1 MQEPLTLE
9 LLGEKYLSLGKFR
22 SAYKT
27 FVQAC
32 EMEPT
37 PYRQYSV
44 GSILLQLGYPSE
56 ALAEFKRLLENNS
69 SYGPGI
75 LGCVKS
81 LYQLSVNFVLKEARY
96 PHAVELA
103 NQCVQYLDQ
112 LLNFEPRW
120 SSTWKYLGD
129 ICLLILQLRDST
141 VTLTDKI
148 KTALIVEETEFS
160 GQSLAHL
167 AVKSYNRGLELEP
180 NCSEFLLDLTRSYL
194 ELAEYQDEYLLHALI
209 LSKRAVQL
217 RPKDH
222 IAWNI
227 LGAVCIK
234 QKVYNLAQ
242 HAYIKS
248 LKIDKDSNPIAWT
261 NLGLLYMLNKD
272 YELANQC
279 YSEAQSNDPKYAQCW
294 VAMAYLA
301 RAMGYEEDAGKIFE
315 DLIQDRERRSTV
327 EGTLEYAVKFC
338 LGDMSRE
345 MVHEVFT
352 LTTRCSHLKHS
363 ADWLLFNLSGVMS
376 EQLHLNKI
384 ALQNYVKAQ
393 TLSPSP
399 EVRAEVQ
406 QNIERVQC
414 KLGNYSAMNQNKH
427 NLWLA
432 LGHMRRGQYGM
443 ASSILDSIAVG
454 NETSVSQED
463 VAVFQAVLCWL
474 SKDNKSISGYLQNPN
489 SDIGHLI
496 KCLMLSEEA
505 PHDLR
510 DSIKC
515 DDKASDIQ
523 TKFACLS
530 LKLFDETMSDYLS
543 FVGVSELLSMTN
555 AIPIVSTDSQY
566 LFAKYLVIRKIEL
579 ARAQAILD
587 RLISSGIL
595 QEDIFELYVE
605 ILVHSDDST
614 GDNASVVP
622 ADAVGDTGNDA
633 AGDNADVGADEK
645 EAENIQTNLVEKRD
659 EMIRNY
665 SLRSYHMFPWRQN
678 SKTLFQR
685 YSNSLHE

>member
-1 MQEPLTLE
+1 
-9 LLGEKYLSLGKFR
+9 
-22 SAYKT
+22 
-27 FVQAC
+27 
-32 EMEPT
+32 MEPT
-37 PYRQYSV
+37 SYRQYSV
-44 GSILLQLGYPSE
+44 GSILLQLGYPNE
-56 ALAEFKRLLENNS
+56 ALAEFKRLLEDNS

-81 LYQLSVNFVLKEARY
+81 LYQIAVNSVLKEARY
-96 PHAVELA
+96 PHATELA

-112 LLNFEPRW
+112 LLIFEPRW

-129 ICLLILQLRDST
+129 ICLLILRLRDSSL
-141 VTLTDKI
+141 TLTDRI
-148 KTALIVEETEFS
+148 QAALTVEETEFS
-160 GQSLAHL
+160 GQNLAHL

-180 NCSEFLLDLTRSYL
+180 NCSEYLLDLTRSYL
-194 ELAEYQDEYLLHALI
+194 ELAEYQEEYLLHALI

-217 RPKDH
+217 RPQDY

-242 HAYIKS
+242 HACIKS
-248 LKIDKDSNPIAWT
+248 LKIDKDSNPVAWT

-301 RAMGYEEDAGKIFE
+301 RAMGYEEEAGKIFK

-338 LGDMSRE
+338 QGDMSRE

-363 ADWLLFNLSGVMS
+363 ADWLLFNISGVMS

-443 ASSILDSIAVG
+443 ASSILDSIGEG
-454 NETSVSQED
+454 NETSVSQAD
-463 VAVFQAVLCWL
+463 VEVFQAVLCWL
-474 SKDNKSISGYLQNPN
+474 SKDTQSISGYLENPN
-489 SDIGHLI
+489 SHIGQLI
-496 KCLMLSEEA
+496 KCLMMSEE
-505 PHDLR
+505 PPQDLR
-510 DSIKC
+510 NSVNGDNIS
-515 DDKASDIQ
+515 SDIQ
-523 TKFACLS
+523 TKFACVS
-530 LKLFDETMSDYLS
+530 LKLFDETLSENLS
-543 FVGVSELLSMTN
+543 FVGVSELLSKAN
-555 AIPIVSTDSQY
+555 AIPIVSADSQY

-579 ARAQAILD
+579 ARARAILD
-587 RLISSGIL
+587 RLISSGDL
-595 QEDIFELYVE
+595 KEDIFELYVE
-605 ILVHSDDST
+605 ILVHADDST
-614 GDNASVVP
+614 DDNP
-622 ADAVGDTGNDA
+622 ADAPADALADAVDTVNDA
-633 AGDNADVGADEK
+633 AEGNADVGADEK
-645 EAENIQTNLVEKRD
+645 EAENIQTNVLKKRD
-659 EMIRNY
+659 DMIRSY
-665 SLRSYHMFPWRQN
+665 SLRSYRMFPWRQN